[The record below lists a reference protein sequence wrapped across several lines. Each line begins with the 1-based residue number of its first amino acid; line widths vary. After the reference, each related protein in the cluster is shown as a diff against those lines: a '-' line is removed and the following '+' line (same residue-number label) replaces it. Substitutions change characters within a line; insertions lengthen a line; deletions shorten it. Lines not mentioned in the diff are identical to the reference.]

1 MKTIPRQDVLVEGG
15 TYTVGMGDK
24 EFTKVIYVGE
34 GVAFNKPMFKFK
46 TQDGLDLN
54 INPSFHGWTKEEISE

>member
-15 TYTVGMGDK
+15 TYTV
-24 EFTKVIYVGE
+24 